1 MENNK
6 DKKVAEELSPKDSLK
21 NKMLNTEQIKLQI
34 NENNSKTTTDN
45 SNNSMSNPSTPRKM
59 SLTEEMYVKKRDGSK
74 QDVSFDK
81 ILQESPKFG
90 TRSRYFYSLH
100 KFSS

>member
-6 DKKVAEELSPKDSLK
+6 DSKVAEQLSPKDSLK
-21 NKMLNTEQIKLQI
+21 NKMLNTEQKIQI

-45 SNNSMSNPSTPRKM
+45 SNNSMSSPTTPRKM

-74 QDVSFDK
+74 QDVSLIKFCKEFK
-81 ILQESPKFG
+81 IWAVKPIFLFPTQV
-90 TRSRYFYSLH
+90 
-100 KFSS
+100 